1 MKKLLIIPSFLL
13 LIPMIGFGQVTKER
27 DVVGSAGE
35 VSSTGGMEISWTV
48 GEAAINYSE
57 NANLIVSD
65 GFQQTDYLTTG
76 LEESGSIEGINVYP
90 NPMEDQLNFEVASNQ
105 VQDLSGVLIDANG
118 KVVMQIDQFYAAD
131 GYKGQLD
138 VSQLPPG
145 KWTLIFR
152 STSDLKQKT
161 FSIVKVR

>member
-35 VSSTGGMEISWTV
+35 VSSAGGLEISWTV
-48 GEAAINYSE
+48 GESAVSYSE

-65 GFQQTDYLTTG
+65 GFQQTDYLTIG
-76 LEESGSIEGINVYP
+76 LEELGLLDGITVYP
-90 NPMEDQLNFEVASNQ
+90 NPMEDQLNFEVASDQ
-105 VQDLSGVLIDANG
+105 VKDLSGMLIDANG
-118 KVVMQIDQFYAAD
+118 KVVMEIDQFNAID

-145 KWTLIFR
+145 KWTLVFR
-152 STSDLKQKT
+152 STSDSKQKT
-161 FSIVKVR
+161 FNIVKVR